1 MLAVSS
7 EQGPHTMLGA
17 EDGGSIAAALLLALR
32 ERLLDLRE

>member
-17 EDGGSIAAALLLALR
+17 EDGGSIAAALSTMR